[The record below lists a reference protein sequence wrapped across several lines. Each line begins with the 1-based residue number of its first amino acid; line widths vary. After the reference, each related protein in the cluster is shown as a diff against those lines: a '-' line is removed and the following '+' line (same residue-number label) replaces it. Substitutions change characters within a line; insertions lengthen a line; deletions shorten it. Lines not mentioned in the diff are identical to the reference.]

1 MLFSILIPG
10 MSYSSNTTPLALS
23 SATSAATSL
32 TAQNAVLAFDV
43 PHPLMGTRTPRSRS
57 HTRRSGLPCTLLWAS
72 VLPSLHRTSGLER
85 HRLPECKERFV
96 HSSTSDPSSKLE
108 AVNNNETQQQCE
120 DSQHPAVPST
130 APPKTR
136 SWTQAIVFVKASQ
149 SGP

>member
-43 PHPLMGTRTPRSRS
+43 PHPLMGTRTPRSRY
-57 HTRRSGLPCTLLWAS
+57 HTRRSRLPRTLLWAS

-85 HRLPECKERFV
+85 HRLPERKERFV

-108 AVNNNETQQQCE
+108 AVHNNK
-120 DSQHPAVPST
+120 SPAALRRNPHLGPSHL
-130 APPKTR
+130 
-136 SWTQAIVFVKASQ
+136 SVKASQ
-149 SGP
+149 GRP